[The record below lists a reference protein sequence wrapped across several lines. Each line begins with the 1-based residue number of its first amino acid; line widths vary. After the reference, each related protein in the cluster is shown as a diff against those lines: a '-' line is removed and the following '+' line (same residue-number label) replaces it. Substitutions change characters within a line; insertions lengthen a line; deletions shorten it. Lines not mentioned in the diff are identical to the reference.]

1 LLTFP
6 MNIGT
11 PSQVAIAP
19 IPKIYYL
26 LTFPMTIG
34 TPSQL
39 SYSPN

>member
-6 MNIGT
+6 MTIGT
-11 PSQVAIAP
+11 PSQVGIAP